1 MLKILQNESRNL
13 FKLNRTVKWL
23 FLIFSFPII
32 KFLLIKDNYVFY
44 RQIEVFQRTNS
55 DFVPLL
61 FPFIV
66 ILVYAFYLIPEIKSG
81 YLFFVTSRT
90 QLKTYIQSKLVIN
103 VLITFLSAFLLV
115 FLPFIFVMYIEP
127 SLNIISLDQAGT
139 NPISYLLFEQLLD
152 HGLLTYGV
160 VYCFWV
166 GINGALYTTF
176 ALLLLFLGKTP
187 LVSFSIPFIYYIVGH
202 FITQLLGID
211 YLSPMLT
218 IFPFS
223 LELQPIWI
231 IFIPFLV
238 LITIVTVLYFILRNR
253 LAGSY
258 E

>member
-1 MLKILQNESRNL
+1 MQSIMRNEQKNLLKPKRMISWILL
-13 FKLNRTVKWL
+13 VLTL
-23 FLIFSFPII
+23 PII
-32 KFLLIKDNYVFY
+32 KFLLIKDQYVFY

-66 ILVYAFYLIPEIKSG
+66 VLVYAFYLIPEIKSG

-90 QLKTYIQSKLVIN
+90 QLKTYIQSKLIIN
-103 VLITFLSAFLLV
+103 ALISFLSAFLLV

-139 NPISYLLFEQLLD
+139 NPISYLLFEQLLN
-152 HGLLTYGV
+152 HGTLTYGI
-160 VYCFWV
+160 VYSFWV
-166 GINGALYTTF
+166 GVNGVLYSTF
-176 ALLLLFLGKTP
+176 ALLLLFLGKTS
-187 LVSFSIPFIYYIVGH
+187 LVSFSIPFVYYIVGH
-202 FITQLLGID
+202 FITQLLGVD

-238 LITIVTVLYFILRNR
+238 LIMIVSVLSFMIRKR
-253 LAGSY
+253 LAESY